1 VVSGGMKLRDLKIVF
16 ESRPCNAP
24 TSKNYRRKDMNT
36 LETIKEFGR
45 SNAMS
50 TAKKQH
56 LYLAYLQ
63 LHLQNPGLHP
73 DDYYEDGGYPGYG
86 VLIVE
91 AVRLNYTSLPDDFMY
106 PCALFRLE
114 ETLEEL
120 RDYHEDMIVDDPEA
134 DVLHLDFIASINTIH
149 YWLDDMKVTELCGI
163 VGDLQKLY
171 LYHASEHDS
180 AEEEAEKPAGIL
192 KTVADM
198 LNWILQQK

>member
-1 VVSGGMKLRDLKIVF
+1 
-16 ESRPCNAP
+16 
-24 TSKNYRRKDMNT
+24 MNV
-36 LETIKEFGR
+36 LETVREFGR
-45 SNAMS
+45 SNVMS
-50 TAKKQH
+50 TAKKQY

-91 AVRLNYTSLPDDFMY
+91 AVGRNFASLPDDFMY

-114 ETLEEL
+114 DTLEEL
-120 RDYHEDMIVDDPEA
+120 RDFHEDHLEDDPED

-149 YWLDDMKVTELCGI
+149 YWLDEMEPSELCGI
-163 VGDLQKLY
+163 VDDLQKLY

-180 AEEEAEKPAGIL
+180 AEEEAEKPAGRL

-198 LNWILQQK
+198 LNWVLQQH